1 MRIVGNPR
9 GYDHPEGLRRRPDTQ
24 AVRGMPRG
32 QEGLKRGRTERKPDH
47 QLVVPQEEAMSK
59 ATVIHIVGS
68 VLLLGGVVLLVETGN
83 VAVALGT
90 VRPMREGGAS
100 DPAAMEFWRQ
110 LTFIRMF
117 ATASIGFSAICFWGG
132 SQLTSMLQTSFLRVL
147 VGALAVMSGMA
158 FIQQISIWN
167 RGTGWA
173 LVGVLCA
180 LLLTCLVAVT
190 QRPRATV

>member
-1 MRIVGNPR
+1 
-9 GYDHPEGLRRRPDTQ
+9 
-24 AVRGMPRG
+24 
-32 QEGLKRGRTERKPDH
+32 
-47 QLVVPQEEAMSK
+47 MSK

-117 ATASIGFSAICFWGG
+117 ATASIGFSAICFWG
-132 SQLTSMLQTSFLRVL
+132 
-147 VGALAVMSGMA
+147 
-158 FIQQISIWN
+158 
-167 RGTGWA
+167 
-173 LVGVLCA
+173 
-180 LLLTCLVAVT
+180 
-190 QRPRATV
+190 